1 MAERAASEYYQL
13 VEINDRTFQNYSI
26 QNNVYPVPV
35 DEVCTDLMSV
45 YDVSARGCLSLAISL
60 FLLTY
65 PQEEEE
71 RLIAQ
76 HHLFLDIFDGR
87 LFFPPLQ
94 YPRRILDLG
103 YGRGNW
109 AVTMAQTYHDS
120 EVRTFTLFL
129 PFPTMINSRS

>member
-1 MAERAASEYYQL
+1 L
-13 VEINDRTFQNYSI
+13 TF
-26 QNNVYPVPV
+26 
-35 DEVCTDLMSV
+35 
-45 YDVSARGCLSLAISL
+45 
-60 FLLTY
+60 

-71 RLIAQ
+71 RLITQ
-76 HHLFLDIFDGR
+76 HRLFLDIFDGR

-120 EVRTFTLFL
+120 EVRTFMSFL
-129 PFPTMINSRS
+129 SVPAMVESRS